1 MRTLLNPLR
10 VTLLAGLVLS
20 AVAGF
25 VLVPAGKILPVHWGI
40 SGAADAFA
48 PRELALL
55 LPLVM
60 AGLGWALFLL
70 LPRLAKAADLDAG
83 KRPLGVT
90 LTAITALALLLEVAM
105 VLLGLDVEVN
115 MVQVISIAL
124 GGLLIV
130 LGDAM
135 PKSRRNSL
143 AGIRIPTTLHDP
155 ANWQAT
161 HRLTG
166 FLTMMGGVVLI
177 IAALVAHAGALVWW
191 LLACVFVPIAVGVLF
206 SLAYAR
212 QAAERPKAGRRH

>member
-10 VTLLAGLVLS
+10 VTLLAGLAAS
-20 AVAGF
+20 AIAGF
-25 VLVPAGKILPVHWGI
+25 VLVPAGKVLPVHWGL

-60 AGLGWALFLL
+60 AALTWAIFVL
-70 LPRLAKAADLDAG
+70 LPRLAKEADLQAG

-90 LTAITALALLLEVAM
+90 LTAITAFALLLEVAT

-115 MVQVISIAL
+115 MVQVIAIAL
-124 GGLLIV
+124 GGLMIV
-130 LGDAM
+130 LGNAM
-135 PKSRRNSL
+135 PKSRRNSF
-143 AGIRIPTTLHDP
+143 AGIRIPSTLKDP

-166 FLTMMGGVVLI
+166 FLAVGGGVLLI
-177 IAALVAHAGALVWW
+177 IVALVAPVGALVWW
-191 LLACVFVPIAVGVLF
+191 LLACVLGPIAVGVLY

-212 QAAERPKAGRRH
+212 RPVTGRRR

>member
-10 VTLLAGLVLS
+10 MTLLAGLAVS

-25 VLVPAGKILPVHWGI
+25 VLVPAGKVLPVHWGI

-55 LPLVM
+55 LPSAMAALV
-60 AGLGWALFLL
+60 WALFLL
-70 LPRLAKAADLDAG
+70 LPRLAKGADLDAG

-90 LTAITALALLLEVAM
+90 LTAITALALLLEVAT

-124 GGLLIV
+124 GVLLIV
-130 LGDAM
+130 LGNAM

-143 AGIRIPTTLHDP
+143 AGIRIPSTLKDP

-166 FLTMMGGVVLI
+166 FLAIMGGVVLI
-177 IAALVAHAGALVWW
+177 IVALVAPAGALVWW
-191 LLACVFVPIAVGVLF
+191 LLACVLGPIAVGVLY

-212 QAAERPKAGRRH
+212 RGGAQPPLSS